1 MEIINWI
8 GKDLKEINKTVL
20 YNDYFGN
27 VPIEKG
33 IDVFGLYNPDKGI
46 DIILQENNRIKAIHF
61 FSGTQEGSAKFVDK
75 LPFDFNFDFS
85 RNDVRMLLDVPD
97 LSGGGDFSFIY
108 GKTPPWDKYLFE
120 NFKLHLQYSSDEKS
134 IELLTIE
141 S

>member
-8 GKDLKEINKTVL
+8 EKDLEEINKTVL
-20 YNDYFGN
+20 YNDYFDN

-33 IDVFGLYNPDKGI
+33 IDVFGLYNADKGI
-46 DIILQENNRIKAIHF
+46 DIILHENNRIKAVHF
-61 FSGTQEGSAKFVDK
+61 FSGTQEGSTKFADK

-85 RNDVRMLLDVPD
+85 RNNVRLLLGVPD

-108 GKTPPWDKYLFE
+108 GTTPPWDKYFFE
-120 NFKLHLQYSSDEKS
+120 NFKMHLQYSSGEKS
-134 IELLTIE
+134 IELFTIE